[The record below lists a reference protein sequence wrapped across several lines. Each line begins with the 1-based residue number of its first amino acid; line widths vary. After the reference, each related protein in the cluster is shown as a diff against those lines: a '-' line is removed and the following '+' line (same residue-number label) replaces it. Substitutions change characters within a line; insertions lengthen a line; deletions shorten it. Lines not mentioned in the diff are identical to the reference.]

1 MDLNLLAAMDALLRE
16 GSVVRA
22 AASMGLSAPAMSR
35 TLGRIRAAV
44 GDPVFVRAG
53 RGLVPTPRALAMR
66 ERVRALVEEGGRLLA
81 PEAPIRP
88 ADFRRTF
95 ALRADDAG
103 AVLLGPILL
112 STLSREAPGVV
123 ICFVPEGDEDVAALR
138 DGTVD
143 LDIGVQGPLGPE
155 VRVQTLY
162 QDEFVLLARSGGAF
176 GRRRPTL
183 ARLAAADHI
192 GVSREGG
199 RGGALDELLAG
210 KGVVRNVR
218 LVVPTF
224 IAAAALVARTDAVAA
239 VPRSVARSVEPILD
253 VVALP
258 LPLPLSLPPITIAQA
273 WHPRFDADPAH
284 AWLRGQLRE
293 ATAPLRRRT

>member
-176 GRRRPTL
+176 GRRRPTQ
-183 ARLAAADHI
+183 ARHAAADQI
-192 GVSREGG
+192 GGS
-199 RGGALDELLAG
+199 
-210 KGVVRNVR
+210 
-218 LVVPTF
+218 
-224 IAAAALVARTDAVAA
+224 RTDAVAA